1 MTDISLHFEVDPSV
15 VYQLGESLITDAVQA
30 LIELV
35 KNCYDADGSYAKV
48 IIDTQNLNKPDDSFF
63 AEDTNGI
70 IIEDDGFGMTF
81 EDIQNGWLK
90 ISSRRKLEQKL
101 EKKTT
106 PKGRTPLGDKGLG
119 RLGVQKLGNNLEIY
133 TKAKNKQAYH
143 IGFSWLDFATAPSI
157 DKVEIKIDKIDF
169 SKNAGTRIV
178 ISDLI
183 EPNIWEGKAIKNL
196 ENELSKIISPYK
208 EIREFIVYVNIDNKT
223 LHLQEMSEAIR
234 NIALIRYKLIFAD
247 NIFKVS
253 GKVKLDY
260 FYPSNKAEEELFH
273 DIVESNNGINF
284 FDFLSHK
291 SLSKSFNLRKSK
303 SNKWFAE
310 FATEINISDIDGIY
324 FIPKEKAEKF
334 TRQSDKSDINNEIA
348 NPGNFNGEI
357 DYYNLDNNVFKRQTV
372 FDKLSEYRNYIK
384 ELSGIRLYRDGFGIR
399 IDHDWLKLGT
409 QWTSA
414 TSYYGLKPD
423 NTLGYISLSAYNNI
437 NLEET
442 TDREGFKDTAYY
454 RNFFLLMQNFVA
466 FTNTIQGFLRRS
478 WNEYKNYINEAT
490 TNVKES
496 ESIENISNIIKNN
509 LLESVQ
515 HKKDIR
521 VFQDRLT
528 NNLQESRNLIK
539 EVKLTRKIAP
549 DMQNRLVN
557 MIDDLEYLVQSAN
570 EILKNLQNYFD
581 KLENSKSLE
590 DVIDNRVAKLKEQ
603 LEQMYETVALGLT
616 AEALSHE
623 IFNITDQLA
632 IRSKKVKKTIENTK
646 NDTLLV
652 FLEYVNS
659 SVIALR
665 KQVSFLSPSLRYV
678 REERHEIILSV
689 FIKEIV
695 EFYEQKLDHNS
706 IKIKMNILNNADL
719 KIKMNKGKLIQV
731 VDNLIINSEYWLK
744 EDIKQKRIPEGKIII
759 DINVPYLLIYDN
771 GRGINNNIED
781 IIFEPFITAKAKG
794 RGLGLFIVSQLLDSE
809 GCAIRLMMERNKDNR
824 LFKFQIN
831 LNGVI
836 YE

>member
-1 MTDISLHFEVDPSV
+1 MANASLHFEVDPSV
-15 VYQLGESLITDAVQA
+15 VYQLGDSLITDAVQA

-63 AEDTNGI
+63 SEDTNRI

-81 EDIQNGWLK
+81 EDIQNGWLR

-101 EKKTT
+101 NKKTT
-106 PKGRTPLGDKGLG
+106 TKGRTPLGDKGLG
-119 RLGVQKLGNNLEIY
+119 RLGVQKLGKNLEIY

-169 SKNAGTRIV
+169 SKNAGTIII
-178 ISDLI
+178 ISDLL
-183 EPNIWEGKAIKNL
+183 EPNIWEGKAVKRL
-196 ENELSKIISPYK
+196 ENELSSIISPYK
-208 EIREFIVYVNIDNKT
+208 EIREFVVCVNIDNKT
-223 LHLQEMSEAIR
+223 LQLQEMSDAIR
-234 NIALIRYKLIFAD
+234 NIALIRYKLIFVD
-247 NIFKVS
+247 NVFMIN

-260 FYPSNKAEEELFH
+260 FYPSNETEEELFQ
-273 DIVESNNGINF
+273 DIIETNDGLNF
-284 FDFLSHK
+284 FNFLSQK
-291 SLSKSFNLRKSK
+291 SLSRSFNLKRSK

-310 FATEINISDIDGIY
+310 FAIEVNLSDIDGVY
-324 FIPKEKAEKF
+324 FIPEKKNASL
-334 TRQSDKSDINNEIA
+334 TRQNGKSVIKNEIA

-357 DYYNLDNNVFKRQTV
+357 DYYNLDNTVFKRQTV
-372 FDKLSEYRNYIK
+372 FNKLGEYRNYIK
-384 ELSGIRLYRDGFGIR
+384 ELSGIKLYRDGFGIR
-399 IDHDWLKLGT
+399 VDHDWLKLGT

-423 NTLGYISLSAYNNI
+423 NTLGYVSLSAYNNI

-478 WNEYKNYINEAT
+478 WNEYKNYINET
-490 TNVKES
+490 TNNIKKD
-496 ESIENISNIIKNN
+496 ESIENISKIIKNN

-521 VFQDRLT
+521 IFQDRLT
-528 NNLQESRNLIK
+528 KNLQESKNLIK
-539 EVKLTRKIAP
+539 EVKSTKTFAP
-549 DMQNRLVN
+549 NMQNRLIA
-557 MIDDLEYLVQSAN
+557 MIDDLEYLVKGAD
-570 EILKNLQNYFD
+570 ETLKNLQNYFD
-581 KLENSKSLE
+581 KLENAKRLE
-590 DVIDNRVAKLKEQ
+590 DVIDDRVAKLKEQ

-632 IRSKKVKKTIENTK
+632 VRSKKIRKIIEEVKN
-646 NDTLLV
+646 NTLLI

-678 REERHEIILSV
+678 REERHEIILSAFV
-689 FIKEIV
+689 KEII
-695 EFYEQKLDHNS
+695 EFNEQKLSNNL
-706 IKIKMNILNNADL
+706 IKMNISNNADF
-719 KIKMNKGKLIQV
+719 KIKMNKGKLIQI
-731 VDNLIINSEYWLK
+731 VDNLILNSEYWLK
-744 EDIKQKRIPEGKIII
+744 EDIKQKRIMEGIIII
-759 DINVPYLLIYDN
+759 DINNPCLFIYDN
-771 GRGINNNIED
+771 GRGVNNNIES

-809 GCAIRLMMERNKDNR
+809 GCAIRLTRERNKNNR
-824 LFKFQIN
+824 LFKFQID
-831 LNGVI
+831 LTGAMD
-836 YE
+836 E

>member
-1 MTDISLHFEVDPSV
+1 MTDTSLHFEVDPSV

-48 IIDTQNLNKPDDSFF
+48 IIDTQNLNKSNDSFF
-63 AEDTNGI
+63 SEDTNRI
-70 IIEDDGFGMTF
+70 LIEDDGFGMTL

-101 EKKTT
+101 KKKPT

-169 SKNAGTRIV
+169 PKNAGTRIV

-183 EPNIWEGKAIKNL
+183 EPNIWKGKAIKNL

-208 EIREFIVYVNIDNKT
+208 EIREFVVYVNIDNKT
-223 LHLQEMSEAIR
+223 LQLQEMSDAIR
-234 NIALIRYKLIFAD
+234 NIALIKYKLLFVD
-247 NIFKVS
+247 NIFKIN

-260 FYPSNKAEEELFH
+260 FFPSNEIEGEMFQ
-273 DIVESNNGINF
+273 DIVESNNGLNF
-284 FDFLSHK
+284 FDFLSQK
-291 SLSKSFNLRKSK
+291 SLPKLFNLKRAKS
-303 SNKWFAE
+303 SRWFAE
-310 FATEINISDIDGIY
+310 FATEVNISDIDGVY
-324 FIPKEKAEKF
+324 FTLRKKNEGFA
-334 TRQSDKSDINNEIA
+334 RQNDESVIKNEIA

-357 DYYNLDNNVFKRQTV
+357 DYYNLDNTVFKRQAV
-372 FDKLSEYRNYIK
+372 FNKLSEYRSHIK

-399 IDHDWLKLGT
+399 VEHDWLKLGT

-442 TDREGFKDTAYY
+442 TNREGFKDTAYY
-454 RNFFLLMQNFVA
+454 RNFFLLMQNFIA
-466 FTNTIQGFLRRS
+466 FTNMMQGFLRRS
-478 WNEYKNYINEAT
+478 WNEYKNFINET
-490 TNVKES
+490 TNNINKN
-496 ESIENISNIIKNN
+496 ESIESISKIIKNN
-509 LLESVQ
+509 LSESIQ
-515 HKKDIR
+515 HKKNIE
-521 VFQDRLT
+521 VFQDRIISG
-528 NNLQESRNLIK
+528 LQESKNLIK
-539 EVKLTRKIAP
+539 EVKSTKTITP
-549 DMQNRLVN
+549 NMQNRLIN
-557 MIDDLEYLVQSAN
+557 MIDDLGHLVNSAN
-570 EILKNLQNYFD
+570 ETLKDLQNYFD
-581 KLENSKSLE
+581 KLENAKNLE
-590 DVIDNRVAKLKEQ
+590 DVIDDRVEKLKEQ
-603 LEQMYETVALGLT
+603 LDQMYESVALGLT

-632 IRSKKVKKTIENTK
+632 IRSKKVKRTIEETRN
-646 NDTLLV
+646 NTLLV
-652 FLEYVNS
+652 FLEYINS

-665 KQVSFLSPSLRYV
+665 KQISFLSPSLRYV
-678 REERHEIILSV
+678 RDERHEIILSS
-689 FIKEIV
+689 FIKEII
-695 EFYEQKLDHNS
+695 EFNEQKLDNNS
-706 IKIKMNILNNADL
+706 IKIKMNIQDNADF
-719 KIKMNKGKLIQV
+719 KIKINKGKLIQII
-731 VDNLIINSEYWLK
+731 DNLILNSEYWLK
-744 EDIKQKRIPEGKIII
+744 EDIKQKKITEGKIVI
-759 DINVPYLLIYDN
+759 DINNPFLLIYDN
-771 GRGINNNIED
+771 GRGVNNNIES
-781 IIFEPFITAKAKG
+781 IIFEPFITAKVKG

-809 GCAIRLMMERNKDNR
+809 GCAIRLLRERNKDNR
-824 LFKFQIN
+824 LFKFQID
-831 LNGVI
+831 LNGAI